1 MVDLKKNVDKLCSI
15 AKQLDNQKLYQVS
28 LFLRQRI
35 NQPDS
40 YVVFVGESCSGKS
53 TIINSLIRK
62 DILPVSSVPSTGTIT
77 EVFVDENTDHDSYAV
92 INRNATMELLDYP
105 TFCELA
111 CRPDPNVQRLRA
123 VLPSSGLGIAGARLF
138 DTPGYGSLIEAHD
151 EVLVDFLPN
160 CDSVVYI
167 VEYKVGIQKED
178 HEFLQRL
185 EELTRLGI
193 PIYLV
198 INRCPVGVT
207 DSDRRVAEIYR
218 TVTSLLT
225 KQEIPLFLIP
235 SAPVHQELFRAST
248 LGDLKARIV
257 QDLNSPDRRQDLYEA
272 FHSYLNDLAVLLR
285 CELERKI
292 RNLEMDAADA
302 EFIRRETEKL
312 GADFHHAIDRIVRPG
327 FDRIRASLPNF
338 VANCHDRMEQEICDE
353 IRRQPVA
360 SKDETIVY
368 TTEHLLPFHARKE
381 AENIQHYLSVE
392 LEDIDKKVNDYLNT
406 VVIKF
411 EQDIQ
416 LQFSNFAVKAGEGVV
431 KDAAGKLLN
440 AGLLQYFAKFGG
452 RGGAGAG
459 VANAA
464 CHALKVVGDLFGH
477 TFKRETHIA
486 LKQFIS
492 KIGLTS
498 TKAIGAA
505 VSGIIEL
512 IVMVFEY
519 GTWKPMLISK
529 TKKGLG
535 KWKDDTIELIQKDL
549 DKLEEENINTIS
561 SIAKTYADAFAVD
574 EHPVGNIDELRT
586 LLNSLEKVEEE
597 IAV

>member
-1 MVDLKKNVDKLCSI
+1 MVDLKKNVDELCGI
-15 AKQLDNQKLYQVS
+15 AKQLDNQELYQVS

-151 EVLVDFLPN
+151 EVLMDFLPN

-167 VEYKVGIQKED
+167 VGYKVGIQKED
-178 HEFLQRL
+178 HEFLGRL

-198 INRCPVGVT
+198 INRCPAGVT

-218 TVTSLLT
+218 TATSLLT
-225 KQEIPLFLIP
+225 NQEIPLFLIP
-235 SAPVHQELFRAST
+235 SAPTHQELFIAPALS
-248 LGDLKARIV
+248 DLKAKIV
-257 QDLNSPDRRQDLYEA
+257 QDLNSQDRRQDLYAA
-272 FHSYLNDLAVLLR
+272 FLAYLNELAALLR
-285 CELERKI
+285 SELERRI
-292 RNLEMDAADA
+292 RNLEMDAAEAASLRDKM
-302 EFIRRETEKL
+302 EKL
-312 GADFHHAIDRIVRPG
+312 GAEFQHAIDSIVRPG
-327 FDRIRASLPNF
+327 FHKIKTNLPKC
-338 VANCHDRMEQEICDE
+338 VANRRDTMEKKICDE
-353 IRRQPVA
+353 ISRQHVA
-360 SKDETIVY
+360 SKDEMIVY
-368 TTEHLLPFHARKE
+368 TTEHLLPFYAREE
-381 AENIQHYLSVE
+381 AKNIQHYLSVE
-392 LEDIDKKVNDYLNT
+392 LEAIDEEVNDYLNT
-406 VVIKF
+406 AVIKF

-431 KDAAGKLLN
+431 KDVAGKLFN
-440 AGLLQYFAKFGG
+440 SGLLQYFAKFGG

-464 CHALKVVGDLFGH
+464 SHALKVLGDLFGH

-486 LKQFIS
+486 LKQAIS

-505 VSGIIEL
+505 ASVIIEL
-512 IVMVFEY
+512 VVMVFEY